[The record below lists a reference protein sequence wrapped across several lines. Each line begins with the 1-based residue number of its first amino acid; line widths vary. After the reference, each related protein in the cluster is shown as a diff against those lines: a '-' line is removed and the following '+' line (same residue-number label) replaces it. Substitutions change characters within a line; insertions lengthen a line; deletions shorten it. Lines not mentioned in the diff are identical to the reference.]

1 MKRRNKKNTMSKNKI
16 TYFAFNDLPSG
27 VYNSQVIEV
36 VNYLDELHQPSGV
49 KLLAFISPRGFIAN
63 RSKIKALNP
72 NACVL
77 PSIAPLKHWQLNKWV
92 LRLFKLFS
100 KTSKIICRGPLAT
113 SLALDVY
120 KNSQVVYDGR
130 GAVVAEQN
138 EYGVFNGS
146 GIEKDLWAIE
156 QKAVLQSHFRIAVT
170 KKLVE
175 YWQQEF
181 GYTSQ
186 NYLIIPCTVSE
197 DQPEAKVPDFI
208 YSFLQE
214 NKEKTIFTFA
224 GGNGKWQGIDFIIAF
239 LKEQFVK
246 DSNSV
251 ALLLCPE
258 NRELNDF
265 QQKFPNR
272 VLRTTVLP
280 KQVHPTISLCDYGL
294 LLRQNSVTNKVAS
307 PVKVA
312 EYLQAG
318 LKVII
323 SPEIGDY
330 SELIEQLNVGYIYN
344 ENVTLNCEKPSKEDK
359 QNSQTVAKI
368 HFTKSSALISEAY
381 KKVLT
386 M

>member
-1 MKRRNKKNTMSKNKI
+1 M
-16 TYFAFNDLPSG
+16 
-27 VYNSQVIEV
+27 
-36 VNYLDELHQPSGV
+36 
-49 KLLAFISPRGFIAN
+49 AN

-72 NACVL
+72 DACVL
-77 PSIAPLKHWQLNKWV
+77 PSIVPLKHWQLNKWV
-92 LRLFKLFS
+92 LRLYKLFS
-100 KTSKIICRGPLAT
+100 KTTKIICRGPLAT

-130 GAVVAEQN
+130 GAVVVEQN
-138 EYGVFNGS
+138 EYEVFNGS

-156 QKAVLQSHFRIAVT
+156 QKSVLQSHFRIAVT

-175 YWQQEF
+175 YWHQEF

-186 NYLIIPCTVSE
+186 NHLIIPCTVSE
-197 DQPEAKVPDFI
+197 AQPEAKVPDFI

-224 GGNGKWQGIDFIIAF
+224 GGNGKWQGIDLIIDF
-239 LKEQFVK
+239 LKDQFVK

-280 KQVHPTISLCDYGL
+280 EQVHPTISLCEYGL
-294 LLRQNSVTNKVAS
+294 LLRHNSVTNKVAS

-312 EYLQAG
+312 EYLRAG

-330 SELIEQLNVGYIYN
+330 SELVAQLNCGFIYHEGSSN
-344 ENVTLNCEKPSKEDK
+344 DYEKPSREEKK
-359 QNSQTVAKI
+359 NSKAVAKL
-368 HFTKSSALISEAY
+368 HFTKSSDVIAKAY
-381 KKVLT
+381 KEILT